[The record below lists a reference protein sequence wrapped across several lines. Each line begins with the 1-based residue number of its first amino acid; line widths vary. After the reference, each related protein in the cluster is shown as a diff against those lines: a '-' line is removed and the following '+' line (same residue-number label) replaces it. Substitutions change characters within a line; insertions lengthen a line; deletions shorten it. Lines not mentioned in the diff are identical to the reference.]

1 MGSCKA
7 RCGLVVMGVV
17 SALLW
22 SCGRS
27 TMQEQAAGSA
37 RPLAATETEAS
48 SSPQPAALQQA
59 AGQNAIKP
67 RSTCEACRTRWC
79 SNFEGVDLV
88 AGCFKAPDPKIVPNP
103 DPQFA
108 ADCGA
113 VMRCAFEHDCAYD
126 AARGPVHCYCGSRYV
141 DECKLSGPTADA
153 PCVKE
158 WQAAARS
165 KDNLEVLL
173 RFDQVLYPSGWAFHL
188 LQCDR
193 ERCGKTSPLGRCTP

>member
-1 MGSCKA
+1 
-7 RCGLVVMGVV
+7 MGVALPRCWLIFGV
-17 SALLW
+17 LSALL

-27 TMQEQAAGSA
+27 AEREHAAGSA
-37 RPLAATETEAS
+37 AHAAPDVEVS
-48 SSPQPAALQQA
+48 SAPRSAALQQA
-59 AGQNAIKP
+59 GGQKAITP
-67 RSTCEACRTRWC
+67 RSTCEACRARWC

-88 AGCFKAPDPKIVPNP
+88 AGCFEAPDPKVVPNP

-108 ADCGA
+108 ATCSA

-126 AARGPVHCYCGSRYV
+126 AARGPVHCYCGSRHV
-141 DECKLSGPTADA
+141 DECKINGPALDA

-165 KDNLEVLL
+165 QDNLEVLL
-173 RFDQVLYPSGWAFHL
+173 RFDQVQYPSGWAFHL

-193 ERCGKTSPLGRCTP
+193 ERCGKSSPLGRCTP